1 MPYNTLE
8 EAQARILELEDTV
21 ADLTTERDTLSQDNE
36 NLKNDVDRYR
46 TLSQKYFDR
55 LVVQEDSLKNADGEE
70 EEEDVPT
77 CEEFAKSINI

>member
-36 NLKNDVDRYR
+36 TLRGDVDRYR

-55 LVVQEDSLKNADGEE
+55 LVVQEETIEKTDGEPD
-70 EEEDVPT
+70 EDIPT
-77 CEEFAKSINI
+77 CEEFARDLKI